1 MTKKQEFPPALW
13 AENLDEL
20 DREIA
25 RLALVCRVRILDRG
39 VMLRVL
45 QKDASVCGS
54 PNPVAF
60 AKLHE
65 LLMLHLALREK
76 SVEALGQ
83 AKTMAIEDY
92 VIERLKKSFPDL
104 GEWPP
109 A

>member
-1 MTKKQEFPPALW
+1 MAKKQEFPPALW

>member
-1 MTKKQEFPPALW
+1 MAKKQEFPPALW

-54 PNPVAF
+54 PNPLAF

>member
-1 MTKKQEFPPALW
+1 MTEHQDFPPALW
-13 AENLDEL
+13 AENLEEL

-25 RLALVCRVRILDRG
+25 RLAQLCQVRILDSG
-39 VMLRVL
+39 VFARILRR
-45 QKDASVCGS
+45 DASVCGS
-54 PNPVAF
+54 DNPLAF
-60 AKLHE
+60 EKLHQ

-76 SVEALGQ
+76 SLEALGQ
-83 AKTMAIEDY
+83 AKTEAIEDY